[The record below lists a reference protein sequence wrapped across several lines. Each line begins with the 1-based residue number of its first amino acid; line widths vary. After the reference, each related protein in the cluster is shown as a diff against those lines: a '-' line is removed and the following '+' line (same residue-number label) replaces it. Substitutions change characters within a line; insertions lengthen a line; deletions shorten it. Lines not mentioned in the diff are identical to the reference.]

1 MTIIGFNFSKMLAQ
15 QKKAAK
21 GSLKIG
27 TNVKID
33 SLEKTSLVFDKE
45 RTALKL
51 GFSYQV
57 KYDPDI
63 GGVDLQGDILFLQ
76 ENKVAETL
84 LAEWAKKK
92 ALPKNVS
99 SSLVNAIMQ
108 KCVVQA
114 LILTK
119 DIGLPSP
126 LPLPKVKETTK
137 VNVPEESVPVAK
149 PAAKK
154 KK

>member
-21 GSLKIG
+21 GNLKIG

-33 SLEKTSLVFDKE
+33 GLEKTSLVFDKE
-45 RTALKL
+45 RMALKL
-51 GFSYQV
+51 NFTYNV
-57 KYDPDI
+57 RYDPDI
-63 GGVDLQGDILFLQ
+63 GGVELQGDILFLQ
-76 ENKVAETL
+76 EKKVAEGL
-84 LAEWAKKK
+84 LAEWEKKK
-92 ALPKNVS
+92 ALPKKVS
-99 SSLVNAIMQ
+99 SGLVNAIMQ

-126 LPLPKVKETTK
+126 LPLPKVKEMTK
-137 VNVPEESVPVAK
+137 VQVAEEATGNVKADP
-149 PAAKK
+149 KK
-154 KK
+154 K